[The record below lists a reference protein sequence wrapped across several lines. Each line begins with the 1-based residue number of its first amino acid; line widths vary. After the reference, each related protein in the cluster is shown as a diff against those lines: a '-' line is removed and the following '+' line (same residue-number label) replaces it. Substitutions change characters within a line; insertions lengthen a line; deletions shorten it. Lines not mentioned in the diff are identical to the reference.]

1 MALTMLDFS
10 PVDRRE
16 LSLAE
21 LAARHHITH
30 ADLIRLTEAMI
41 EAQLALIA
49 DIEDADVVFQPVD
62 PEAYDPYA
70 TDPEA
75 VHAAWTLAHVIA
87 HTTASSEEC
96 CAQAANLA
104 RGVPVTQRM
113 RYEVPWQRL
122 TTVAQLRHRLQ
133 ESRRIRLAYLQAWPD
148 EPHYDLTYTPYK
160 TPHNCITRVL
170 AGLHHDSGHLRQIAE
185 IVRQAKA
192 ARMAPAEAAS
202 PT

>member
-1 MALTMLDFS
+1 MLDFS

-21 LAARHHITH
+21 FAARHHITH
-30 ADLIRLTEAMI
+30 DDLIRLTNEMI
-41 EAQLALIA
+41 DAQLALIA
-49 DIEDADVVFQPVD
+49 DIVDADVVFQPVD
-62 PEAYDPYA
+62 PDAYDPYA

-104 RGVPVTQRM
+104 RGVPVSQRM
-113 RYEVPWQRL
+113 RYEVPWQSL
-122 TTVAQLRHRLQ
+122 TTVAQLRHRLE

-160 TPHNCITRVL
+160 TPHNCLTRVL
-170 AGLHHDSGHLRQIAE
+170 AGLHHDAGHLRQIAE

-192 ARMAPAEAAS
+192 ARAEAAKAAV
-202 PT
+202 PA